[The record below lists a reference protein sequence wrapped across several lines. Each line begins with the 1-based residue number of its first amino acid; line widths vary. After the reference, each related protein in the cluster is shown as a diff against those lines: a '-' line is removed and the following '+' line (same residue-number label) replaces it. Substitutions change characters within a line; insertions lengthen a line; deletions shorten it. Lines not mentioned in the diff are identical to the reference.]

1 MAGKIKVTTGRLREK
16 KAGWVAAS
24 ALADQDFRQGCEGGI
39 HITDCFDGEVAR
51 GFQKEFEE
59 GLEKG
64 KRSFAQLILQI
75 EKLEIIASVYE
86 KAEEENIVVT
96 TEN

>member
-1 MAGKIKVTTGRLREK
+1 M
-16 KAGWVAAS
+16 
-24 ALADQDFRQGCEGGI
+24 
-39 HITDCFDGEVAR
+39 AR